1 MKVYAHRGASDQYPE
16 NTMLAFTQAIE
27 KGADGIEADV
37 QLSKDGIC
45 VLIHDETI
53 NRTSNGMG
61 WVKDYTYRELLE
73 FEFNNGKDVEE
84 WVKIPNLEQ
93 LLALAKEK
101 KIPLVLDLKTD
112 CIDYIGLEEKVYD
125 LVKKYG
131 LLDQVIFSS
140 SNMDSLTK
148 LKGIDPTIQA
158 GYVFE
163 RRFEDN
169 AIKARHYKIEYLHPR
184 YSMLTDN
191 IVKKAL
197 ENGLKLNVW
206 TPNKE
211 ENLEMVND
219 YGVNMCITNRVLA
232 AKKIV
237 NKEKS

>member
-1 MKVYAHRGASDQYPE
+1 MKIYAHRGASDQYPE

-53 NRTSNGMG
+53 DRTSNGMG

-101 KIPLVLDLKTD
+101 KIPLILDLKTD
-112 CIDYIGLEEKVYD
+112 CIEYVGLEEKVYG

-131 LLDQVIFSS
+131 LLDHVIFSS
-140 SNMDSLTK
+140 SNMETLTK
-148 LKGIDPTIQA
+148 LKQIDSTIQA

-184 YSMLTDN
+184 YSMLTDK
-191 IVKKAL
+191 IIKKAL

-206 TPNKE
+206 TPNKD
-211 ENLEMVND
+211 ENLEMVIG
-219 YGVNMCITNRVLA
+219 YGVNMCITNRILA
-232 AKKIV
+232 AKKIA
-237 NKEKS
+237 NKENS

>member
-1 MKVYAHRGASDQYPE
+1 MKIYAHRGASDQYPE
-16 NTMLAFTQAIE
+16 NTMLAFTKAIE

-37 QLSKDGIC
+37 QLTKDGVC

-53 NRTSNGMG
+53 DRTSNGMG

-112 CIDYIGLEEKVYD
+112 CIEYDGLEEKVYN

-131 LLDQVIFSS
+131 LLESVIFSS
-140 SNMDSLTK
+140 SHMESLTT
-148 LKGIDPTIQA
+148 LKAIDASIQA

-169 AIKARHYKIEYLHPR
+169 AIKAAHYKIEYLHPR
-184 YSMLTDN
+184 YSMLTDR
-191 IVKKAL
+191 IVNNAL
-197 ENGLKLNVW
+197 PHGLKLNVW

-211 ENLEMVND
+211 EHLEMVND
-219 YGVNMCITNRVLA
+219 YGVHMCITNRVVA
-232 AKKIV
+232 ARKIV